1 VTDRQEVS
9 EAEVVARLATMAA
22 YIDLNAVR
30 AGIVSDP
37 KNYRWCGY
45 GEAVAGKKKAREG
58 LAAIFGVENHERW
71 RATPGRRFNKN
82 RFHEQDIGRYF
93 AVVFCLKYSYTF
105 HQQEEFIMPAIKPI
119 SELRNYNTVLREV
132 TADSPV
138 FLTKNGHGRFA
149 IVDIRAYEK
158 LRTELDLMSAL
169 ADGEESARKGGWV
182 SMDSAMRKLGV

>member
-1 VTDRQEVS
+1 MRPLIHIDQNNEIAEPANAGYPR
-9 EAEVVARLATMAA
+9 EARFSLICNVHQ
-22 YIDLNAVR
+22 
-30 AGIVSDP
+30 
-37 KNYRWCGY
+37 KNT
-45 GEAVAGKKKAREG
+45 K
-58 LAAIFGVENHERW
+58 
-71 RATPGRRFNKN
+71 
-82 RFHEQDIGRYF
+82 RYF

-105 HQQEEFIMPAIKPI
+105 HQQEGFIMPAIKPI